1 VTKWVRKGI
10 QIGNRNYRPLRIV
23 RVDRPT
29 ILSYFRLVMK
39 PAILLAMFLG
49 AMASAFGGEIVITS
63 PDHPRTFVYGEMIS
77 HQLYVDPTTDVL
89 TARITFSNLPY
100 VSDREP
106 RVDES
111 FDFRFPG
118 LHTDRMN
125 HRLLAR
131 AHHGEQIAVAR
142 IQGDSACGSVDLAA
156 GAKIYLLKESGRVT
170 AILTAT
176 DHTRSGLRWIQ
187 MDDNWSL
194 QNLLVNFFGPLR
206 ASRG

>member
-1 VTKWVRKGI
+1 
-10 QIGNRNYRPLRIV
+10 
-23 RVDRPT
+23 
-29 ILSYFRLVMK
+29 MK
-39 PAILLAMFLG
+39 PAVLLAMILG
-49 AMASAFGGEIVITS
+49 SIAPAFGSEIVITS
-63 PDHPRTFVYGEMIS
+63 PDHARTFAYGEMIW

-106 RVDES
+106 RVDEA

-118 LHTDRMN
+118 LHTDRIN

-131 AHHGEQIAVAR
+131 PRHGEQIAVAR
-142 IQGDSACGSVDLAA
+142 LEGASACGWVDLAA
-156 GAKIYLLKESGRVT
+156 GAKIYLLKEGGRVT
-170 AILTAT
+170 AVLTAT
-176 DHTRSGLRWIQ
+176 DRPRSGLRWLQ

-194 QNLLVNFFGPLR
+194 QNLLGDFFGRLR